1 MKEDVEFYFELKRET
16 KAAYLFS
23 DGAEEFWLP
32 KSQVEAIHKKGNE
45 YEVWVPEWLAMEKEL
60 I

>member
-32 KSQVEAIHKKGNE
+32 KSQVEAIHKKR
-45 YEVWVPEWLAMEKEL
+45 K
-60 I
+60 